1 MRVSL
6 VIVAAAT
13 ATVVCGCSSSS
24 SPSASGPTTTPTT
37 QSSTTPQSTST
48 PASSPSVPAAPVLP
62 SGYVA
67 LSEPHI
73 RIGVPRSWIRVAA
86 NTSAAKISRLETTN
100 NAAKSRLVSDGAA
113 VPAANRMFAIDP
125 ATTTQV
131 LLLVL
136 PTEGV
141 TVSKSGLT
149 HIYNT
154 NIKPGFAGQHIAIIS
169 HTLGTIGGHNEIRLT
184 ANYERNGISVREV
197 VDIVAAKDKIYDLTF
212 SGGLAAIK
220 KVESTVFFS

>member
-1 MRVSL
+1 
-6 VIVAAAT
+6 
-13 ATVVCGCSSSS
+13 
-24 SPSASGPTTTPTT
+24 
-37 QSSTTPQSTST
+37 
-48 PASSPSVPAAPVLP
+48 
-62 SGYVA
+62 
-67 LSEPHI
+67 
-73 RIGVPRSWIRVAA
+73 VPRSWIRVTA
-86 NTSAAKISRLETTN
+86 NVSAAKISRLEATN
-100 NAAKSRLVSDGAA
+100 SAAKTRLVADAAA

-154 NIKPGFAGQHIAIIS
+154 NIKPGFAGQHIAIVS

-184 ANYERNGISVREV
+184 ANYERSGISVREV
-197 VDIVAAKDKIYDLTF
+197 VDIVAAKDNIYDLTF

-220 KVESTVFFS
+220 KVESTVVIS

>member
-1 MRVSL
+1 MRINL
-6 VIVAAAT
+6 LIVAAAT
-13 ATVVCGCSSSS
+13 AAAVCGCSSSS
-24 SPSASGPTTTPTT
+24 SPSASGSTTPTAP
-37 QSSTTPQSTST
+37 SSPTAQSTST
-48 PASSPSVPAAPVLP
+48 PASSPSAATGSVLP
-62 SGYVA
+62 RGYVA

-73 RIGVPRSWIRVAA
+73 RIGVPRSWIKVTA
-86 NTSAAKISRLETTN
+86 NVSAATIKRLEATN
-100 NAAKSRLVSDGAA
+100 SGAKTRLVADAAA

-154 NIKPGFAGQHIAIIS
+154 NIKPGFAGQHIAIVS

-184 ANYERNGISVREV
+184 ANYERSGISVREV
-197 VDIVAAKDKIYDLTF
+197 VDIVAAKDNIYDLTF

-220 KVESTVFFS
+220 KVESTVVIN